1 MDDFLL
7 LLGIAM
13 VAIRKQ
19 SSWARRLR
27 EIEREKERVREQMD
41 KVHRWA
47 ESIPESDRQIKE
59 PKFRGTAMPDC
70 PYDEDP
76 IRPFGAVY
84 STVEVVER
92 QAEEAPV
99 HESSLDFE
107 PGPEGLDT
115 KRVVMPRLQR
125 TDLLRPGTGHA
136 SSHPRLMAPEHE
148 RFRSYFGT
156 AGLKRV
162 RQARRERGSQRLRTF
177 FMILMVLTLGF
188 ILLKMVT

>member
-1 MDDFLL
+1 L
-7 LLGIAM
+7 
-13 VAIRKQ
+13 RK
-19 SSWARRLR
+19 
-27 EIEREKERVREQMD
+27 IEREKTRIREQMD
-41 KVHRWA
+41 EVHLWA
-47 ESIPESDRQIKE
+47 DTLPDAERNFTE
-59 PKFRGTAMPDC
+59 PKFRATAMPPR

-84 STVEVVER
+84 RSVEVVEH
-92 QAEEAPV
+92 QAEEAPLR
-99 HESSLDFE
+99 ESSLDFE

-125 TDLLRPGTGHA
+125 TDLLRPGMGNT
-136 SSHPRLMAPEHE
+136 SSKPQLMAPEHD

-162 RQARRERGSQRLRTF
+162 RQARRERGSQRLRTI

>member
-1 MDDFLL
+1 MAAL
-7 LLGIAM
+7 
-13 VAIRKQ
+13 RTHK
-19 SSWARRLR
+19 SWERRLR
-27 EIEREKERVREQMD
+27 EIEREKARIREQMD
-41 KVHRWA
+41 EVHRWA
-47 ESIPESDRQIKE
+47 DSIPEGERVLRE
-59 PKFRGTAMPDC
+59 PRFRATAVPDC

-84 STVEVVER
+84 RGVGVVER
-92 QAEEAPV
+92 QAEVAPADK
-99 HESSLDFE
+99 SSLDFE

-125 TDLLRPGTGHA
+125 TDLLRPGAANTSA
-136 SSHPRLMAPEHE
+136 QPRLMEPEHE
-148 RFRSYFGT
+148 RFRSYFGS